1 MDYGIWHSVATVAAV
16 LAFAGV
22 VWWAY
27 SPTNRKRFEEIGKLP
42 LENDPILTQSR
53 SDAGLAGTREK
64 SE

>member
-16 LAFAGV
+16 LAFASV

-53 SDAGLAGTREK
+53 SDEGLTGSREK